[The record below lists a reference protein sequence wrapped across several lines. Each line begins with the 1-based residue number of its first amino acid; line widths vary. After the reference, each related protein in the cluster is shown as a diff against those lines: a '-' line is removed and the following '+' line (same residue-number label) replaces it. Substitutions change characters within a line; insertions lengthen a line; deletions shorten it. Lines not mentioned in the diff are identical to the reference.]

1 MLKVRLLGSFT
12 VYQWH
17 SAAMV
22 FNLLSLL
29 HLVSSLTNKFSQR
42 FARSVFGVL
51 HYLLI
56 ILTSVSPHPSF
67 VFAFY
72 FTFFVVIV
80 ISLRINF
87 PLHVVKIRAV
97 DRGNSLPGLC

>member
-12 VYQWH
+12 VYQWQ

-22 FNLLSLL
+22 FNLLSL
-29 HLVSSLTNKFSQR
+29 VSSLTKKFSQK